1 MKEKEDKLKLVKQ
14 ILVNDNEID
23 TKDRSESKETIQVQ
37 QGEVEMPT
45 TSKIITTTSNT
56 VPENTKTIKT
66 TSTIKFE
73 DSDTRPSRKVN
84 TIISIVLKYICI

>member
-23 TKDRSESKETIQVQ
+23 TKDRSESKEIIQ

-45 TSKIITTTSNT
+45 TSKIITATSNS

-66 TSTIKFE
+66 ISTIKFE

-84 TIISIVLKYICI
+84 N